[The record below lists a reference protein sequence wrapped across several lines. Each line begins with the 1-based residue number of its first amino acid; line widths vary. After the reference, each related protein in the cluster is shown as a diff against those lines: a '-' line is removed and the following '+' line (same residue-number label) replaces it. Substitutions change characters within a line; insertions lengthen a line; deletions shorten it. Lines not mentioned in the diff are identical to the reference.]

1 MRPNFDRC
9 TMLHD
14 LLSYRV
20 SILFWKPW
28 NLDQAVVYMQI
39 MWKSKIIDFNPQKM
53 AFDVF
58 LNDNMFAGDWSLD
71 PVCFVGKLQALP
83 DGR

>member
-1 MRPNFDRC
+1 
-9 TMLHD
+9 
-14 LLSYRV
+14 
-20 SILFWKPW
+20 
-28 NLDQAVVYMQI
+28 

-58 LNDNMFAGDWSLD
+58 LCDNMFAGDWSLD

>member
-1 MRPNFDRC
+1 M
-9 TMLHD
+9 
-14 LLSYRV
+14 
-20 SILFWKPW
+20 
-28 NLDQAVVYMQI
+28 
-39 MWKSKIIDFNPQKM
+39 M

-58 LNDNMFAGDWSLD
+58 LNVNPFVGDWSLD